1 MFIPIL
7 LLIVILLFIG
17 FLYAL
22 YSFTFCHPIS
32 KRPVANQIPSS
43 VLYETHKDKML
54 KVVQDMDI
62 TPHEVVTQRSYDG
75 YKLSGKIYPS
85 SDTNKPLIIFFHGYH
100 GVSAWDGYGFFK
112 LCREHDFPILMPDIR
127 AHGTSEGSIAF
138 GIKERHDCKQWVDYA
153 IQKFGTD
160 TDIILAGVSMG
171 AVSVLLSTELNL
183 PTNVKAIIS
192 DCAFSDSAGMIKSI
206 LLQMKLPTAL
216 FYKLIRLSAK
226 LFGKFNLEES
236 SATNAVQNMSVPVLF
251 IHGTE
256 DSVVPLHMCEM
267 LYEKCTSPKSKCLME
282 GADHANCAMTDYETY
297 HNVIMN
303 FLKTVLPL

>member
-1 MFIPIL
+1 MLIFIFL
-7 LLIVILLFIG
+7 LTAIFIFVI
-17 FLYAL
+17 FLYML
-22 YSFTFCHPIS
+22 YRFTFCHPMS
-32 KRPVANQIPSS
+32 KRPIANQIPATQ
-43 VLYETHKDKML
+43 LYNTHKSKML
-54 KVVQDMDI
+54 KVVHDMDN
-62 TPHEVVTQRSYDG
+62 TPYELIEIKSYDKHRLFG
-75 YKLSGKIYPS
+75 RLYNQ
-85 SDTNKPLIIFFHGYH
+85 SDKKKPLFIFFHGYH

-112 LCREHDFPILMPDIR
+112 LCMEHDFPILMPDIR

-251 IHGTE
+251 IHGIE

>member
-7 LLIVILLFIG
+7 LPAVLLLFTVL
-17 FLYAL
+17 LYAL
-22 YSFTFCHPIS
+22 YRFTFCHPMS
-32 KRPVANQIPSS
+32 KRPIADHIPSS
-43 VLYETHKDKML
+43 VLYKAHRNNML

-75 YKLSGKIYPS
+75 YRLSGRLYPS
-85 SDTNKPLIIFFHGYH
+85 SGTNKPLIIFFHGYH
-100 GVSAWDGYGFFK
+100 GISAWDGYGFFK
-112 LCREHDFPILMPDIR
+112 LCREHDLPILMPDIR
-127 AHGTSEGSIAF
+127 AHGVSEGSIAF
-138 GIKERHDCKQWVDYA
+138 GIKERHDCKQWVNYA

-171 AVSVLLSTELNL
+171 GASVLLSTELNL
-183 PTNVKAIIS
+183 PNNVKAIIS

-206 LLQMKLPTAL
+206 LSQMKLPTAL
-216 FYKLIRLSAK
+216 FYELIKLSAK

-236 SATNAVQNMSVPVLF
+236 SVINAVQNMSVPVLF
-251 IHGTE
+251 IHGTA
-256 DSVVPLHMCEM
+256 DSIVPLHMCEA
-267 LYEKCTSPKSKCLME
+267 LYEKCASPKSKCLME